1 MLKLYSTDWSPW
13 VRKVR
18 IAAIERGLDDQIEL
32 VPANIGF
39 AEKTL
44 KTVES
49 DLVKYNPSG
58 RVPTLITEDGNY
70 IFDSTV
76 IVHYLDEIGDSETI
90 IPKDRDKKIYSLKI
104 NALVDEVI
112 DSLRHITFENKK
124 DINVRLPDWME
135 ALDKKVRRGINVLQ
149 EEIKNFSNKDVG
161 ILNLADIG
169 LIILLG
175 SIKRNPNSIYKN
187 LSVQLDSW
195 YDEMQNRLSVKDTNP
210 PSL

>member
-18 IAAIERGLDDQIEL
+18 IAAIERGLEDQIEL

-135 ALDKKVRRGINVLQ
+135 ALDKKVRRGIAVLQ

-175 SIKRNPNSIYKN
+175 TIKRNPNSIYKN

-195 YDEMQNRLSVKDTNP
+195 YDEMQNRLSVKNTNP

>member
-18 IAAIERGLDDQIEL
+18 IAAIERGIEDQIEL

-76 IVHYLDEIGDSETI
+76 IVHYLDEIGDLETI

-135 ALDKKVRRGINVLQ
+135 ALDKKVRRGIDVLQ

>member
-135 ALDKKVRRGINVLQ
+135 ALDKKVRRGIDVLQ

>member
-18 IAAIERGLDDQIEL
+18 IAAIERGLEDQIEL

-135 ALDKKVRRGINVLQ
+135 ALDKKVRRGIAVLQ

>member
-18 IAAIERGLDDQIEL
+18 IAAIERGLEDQIEL

-90 IPKDRDKKIYSLKI
+90 IPKYRDKKIYSLKI

-135 ALDKKVRRGINVLQ
+135 ALDKKVRRGIDVLQ

>member
-1 MLKLYSTDWSPW
+1 MMKLYSTDWSPW

-18 IAAIERGLDDQIEL
+18 IAAIERGIDDQIEL
-32 VPANIGF
+32 IPANIGF
-39 AEKTL
+39 ADKTL

-58 RVPTLITEDGNY
+58 RVPTLVTQDGNY

-76 IVHYLDEIGDSETI
+76 IVHYLDEIGDSESI
-90 IPKDRDKKIYSLKI
+90 IPRDIDKKIYSLKI

-124 DINVRLPDWME
+124 DISLRLPDWME
-135 ALDKKVRRGINVLQ
+135 ALDKKVRRGIDVLK
-149 EEIKNFSNKDVG
+149 EEFKNFSSKDVSV
-161 ILNLADIG
+161 LNLADIS

-187 LSVQLDSW
+187 LSVQLDTW
-195 YDEMQNRLSVKDTNP
+195 YEEMQDRVSVKDTNP
-210 PSL
+210 PCL

>member
-135 ALDKKVRRGINVLQ
+135 ALDKKVRRGIAVLQ

-195 YDEMQNRLSVKDTNP
+195 YYEMQNRLSLKDTNP

>member
-18 IAAIERGLDDQIEL
+18 IAAIERGLEDQIEL

-39 AEKTL
+39 SEKTL

-161 ILNLADIG
+161 ILILADIG